1 MIEVRG
7 LRRTFI
13 GKSGVVEALKGV
25 DLSVPD
31 HQFFTLLGP
40 SGCGK
45 STTLRCIAG
54 LERPTAGEIVIDGR
68 TVFSSEQKIH
78 AAPES
83 RGLAMVFQS
92 YAIWPHMTC
101 FENAAFPLRSMPRRL
116 RPGRREIQSRVT
128 RALERVQLGGLEKRP
143 ATDLSGG
150 QKQRLALAR
159 SLVMEPRA
167 LLLDEPLSN
176 LDARL
181 RDDMRTEI
189 RDLQRE
195 LGLSVVYVTHD
206 QAEALSMSNLIAV
219 MRHGLVEQIGTPEE
233 IYHEP
238 ATRFVAEFVGE
249 LNLISAEPLGPVKA
263 GATVKVA
270 TPLGEVSA
278 TAGRDGDGS
287 DCRLMFRPE
296 SATVHHLRDRDEG
309 RPTESNGFD
318 GRVSTGYFNGSHT
331 MLEIYAE
338 DVKVNVTVG
347 SRHDFRDG
355 DKVWVAVP
363 ERDLRILD

>member
-1 MIEVRG
+1 MIEVKG
-7 LRRTFI
+7 LRRTFTSR
-13 GKSGVVEALKGV
+13 SGEVEALKGV
-25 DLSVPD
+25 DIRVPD
-31 HQFFTLLGP
+31 RQFFTLLGP

-54 LERPTAGEIVIDGR
+54 LERPTSGEIIIDGR
-68 TVFSSEQKIH
+68 TVFSSQDKTH
-78 AAPES
+78 VPPET

-92 YAIWPHMTC
+92 YAIWPHMSC
-101 FENAAFPLRSMPRRL
+101 FENAAFPLRSLPRRS
-116 RPGRREIQSRVT
+116 RPSRREIESRVV
-128 RALERVQLGGLEKRP
+128 RALERVQLAGLEKRP

-181 RDDMRTEI
+181 RDDMRAEI
-189 RDLQRE
+189 RALQRE
-195 LGLSVVYVTHD
+195 LDLSVIYVTHD

-219 MRHGLVEQIGTPEE
+219 MRDGLVEQIGTPEE

-249 LNLISAEPLGPVKA
+249 LNLLPGTPVNPVE
-263 GATVKVA
+263 GGGIVKVR
-270 TPLGEVSA
+270 TPVGDVVA
-278 TAGRDGDGS
+278 TAGRSVGAGG
-287 DCRLMFRPE
+287 CHLMFRPE
-296 SATVHHLRDRDEG
+296 NATVHHLAALADRE
-309 RPTESNGFD
+309 RPNGFEA
-318 GRVSTGYFNGSHT
+318 RVSTGYFNGSHT
-331 MLEIYAE
+331 MLEARAE
-338 DVKVNVTVG
+338 DLTVSVQVG

-355 DKVWVAVP
+355 DSVWIAVP
-363 ERDLRILD
+363 THDLRVLE